1 MARGALVLYGVRTFF
16 NLGFFAANR
25 RFMAANSLGTLAPYR
40 ALGRMGFF
48 AALMT
53 YLVAATLLIGGAV
66 AGLSVLLAPSDM
78 LTPRSAPPLVRAADR
93 KAVQAPKPEP
103 SPQPKAAVSLPEP
116 ASAPSSASA
125 VNPVVPTTPQVNNT
139 AQVKEQAAAQPAQA
153 TKPVRKKK
161 IAKKP
166 APQREADTTTLGY
179 GPSEPQRRFIFPLD
193 PGW

>member
-1 MARGALVLYGVRTFF
+1 
-16 NLGFFAANR
+16 
-25 RFMAANSLGTLAPYR
+25 MAANSLGTLAPYR

-116 ASAPSSASA
+116 ASASSAPA
-125 VNPVVPTTPQVNNT
+125 VNPVLATPPQLNNT
-139 AQVKEQAAAQPAQA
+139 ARVTEQAAAQPAQA

>member
-1 MARGALVLYGVRTFF
+1 
-16 NLGFFAANR
+16 
-25 RFMAANSLGTLAPYR
+25 
-40 ALGRMGFF
+40 MGFF
-48 AALMT
+48 AALMI

-116 ASAPSSASA
+116 ASASAAPA
-125 VNPVVPTTPQVNNT
+125 VNPVPTTPAQLNNT

-153 TKPVRKKK
+153 AKPVRKKK

>member
-1 MARGALVLYGVRTFF
+1 
-16 NLGFFAANR
+16 
-25 RFMAANSLGTLAPYR
+25 MAANSLGTLAPYR

-48 AALMT
+48 GALMT

-93 KAVQAPKPEP
+93 KAAVQAPKPEP

-116 ASAPSSASA
+116 ASAPSSAPA
-125 VNPVVPTTPQVNNT
+125 VNPVVAATPQVNNA

-153 TKPVRKKK
+153 TKSVRKKK